1 MEENEKNRRF
11 KVFIVLLIA
20 IIVFAVVIS
29 TVWFGTA
36 GIGMMGG
43 MMGFGWPFIFVP
55 IIVIIVF
62 IYALLDRDSISY
74 YEGGNPM
81 QILERRY
88 ANGEITRDEYLK
100 MKDDL
105 NRNNPVEM

>member
-1 MEENEKNRRF
+1 
-11 KVFIVLLIA
+11 
-20 IIVFAVVIS
+20 
-29 TVWFGTA
+29 
-36 GIGMMGG
+36 MMGG
-43 MMGFGWPFIFVP
+43 MIGFGWPFMLVLV
-55 IIVIIVF
+55 IVIIVF
-62 IYALLDRDSISY
+62 IYVLLDRDSVSY

-105 NRNNPVEM
+105 NRNNPAEIRWKK